1 MSAEATRDRLLAAT
15 IAAIDAGGEA
25 AVSVDAIAKVA
36 GVTAPTI
43 YNHFRNREAL
53 IAAAQTERF
62 DRRLEEDFG
71 VITAAAES
79 ISTREEFNRITDLVF
94 EFILDPERTAWRR
107 NRISAVGASAGRP
120 ELAASIT
127 EKFVE
132 IADRFAEVMEPLQAK
147 GFVRSDLDLRAFA
160 AWFIGSVTGRIFIE
174 LSENDIDTAAW
185 DRVFREAVLAVALA
199 PDTP

>member
-62 DRRLEEDFG
+62 DRRLEDDFG

-94 EFILDPERTAWRR
+94 EFMLDPERAAWRR

-120 ELAASIT
+120 ELAAAIT

-132 IADRFAEVMEPLQAK
+132 IAGRFAEVMEPMQAK
-147 GFVRSDLDLRAFA
+147 GFVRSDLDLRAFS